1 MVGKTELSAKMLQRG
16 GCVGKTERRRKMS
29 DENRSIREK
38 VAEKEKDMCVLGR
51 WSGGTKKCDE
61 GKNGHV
67 CLG

>member
-1 MVGKTELSAKMLQRG
+1 
-16 GCVGKTERRRKMS
+16 MS

-51 WSGGTKKCDE
+51 RSGGTKKCDE